1 MNTPS
6 TQNTQPGQNTQ
17 PVQRVTTLTPEQF
30 RQHQHSPDFFIIDV
44 RDEAEFAAGCED
56 NTCNWP
62 LGSLSA
68 LRVADLV
75 KQHGIRPDQTLVL
88 LCARGLRAR
97 QAASQLHTLLP
108 NPIAVVEGGRAAL
121 SPPDAGAPMSI
132 ERQVRIAAGSLV
144 LLGVIGSWLVH
155 PGFIGLSAFVGAG
168 LVFAGVTDWC
178 GMGLLIARMP
188 WNRLR

>member
-1 MNTPS
+1 MTETVS
-6 TQNTQPGQNTQ
+6 AIQ
-17 PVQRVTTLTPEQF
+17 TLGAEHF
-30 RQHQHSPDFFIIDV
+30 RACQQAPDCFVIDV
-44 RDEAEFAAGCED
+44 REPDEFAAGGEAGSH
-56 NTCNWP
+56 NWP
-62 LGSLSA
+62 LSTLSPA
-68 LRVADLV
+68 RVADLV
-75 KQHGIRPDQTLVL
+75 REHQLGPQQTLVV

-97 QAASQLHTLLP
+97 QAAEQLHRLLP

-121 SPPDAGAPMSI
+121 NPPAVGTPMSI

-178 GMGLLIARMP
+178 GMGLLIARLP
-188 WNRLR
+188 WNRPPRG